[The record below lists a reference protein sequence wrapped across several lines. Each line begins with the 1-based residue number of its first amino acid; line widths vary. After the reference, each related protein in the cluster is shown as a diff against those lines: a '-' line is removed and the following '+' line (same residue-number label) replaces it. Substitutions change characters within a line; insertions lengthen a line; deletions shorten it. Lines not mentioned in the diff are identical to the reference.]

1 MNRLAIINK
10 DNNLTLKTYEILNEY
25 FANTTWEFETDI
37 FVSIEEFV
45 NKLKSS
51 GSYLMVFINGNYDD
65 NTFLYLRKKLDK
77 MKLRIYIIIVTSN
90 IYDGIKGYKINAF
103 RCILN
108 DEKFELNIYECL
120 DTILNSEKS
129 RKKLFE
135 FKGICKVLSWK
146 EIVYVES
153 SHHKLFF
160 HVIEMDETVKIY
172 EMHKSM
178 NCIEICSDEFM
189 DVHKGYIVN
198 LNYVKD
204 MEQDNIILIND
215 EHIPVSRNKR
225 NEVKKRLE
233 MILENN
239 S

>member
-1 MNRLAIINK
+1 MNRLAIINN
-10 DNNLTLKTYEILNEY
+10 DNNLTLKTYEILKEY

-37 FVSIEEFV
+37 FVSIEDFI
-45 NKLKSS
+45 NKLKRPSP
-51 GSYLMVFINGNYDD
+51 YLMVFLENIYDD
-65 NTFLYLRKKLDK
+65 NTFLYLRKKIDE
-77 MKLRIYIIIVTSN
+77 MRLRMHIIIVNSD
-90 IYDGIKGYKINAF
+90 IYDGINGYKINAF

-135 FKGICKVLSWK
+135 FKDICKVLSWK
-146 EIVYVES
+146 EIVYFES
-153 SHHKLFF
+153 SHHKLFV

-178 NCIEICSDEFM
+178 NSMEICSDEFM

-198 LNYVKD
+198 LNYVKA
-204 MEQDNIILIND
+204 MEQDNIILVND
-215 EHIPVSRNKR
+215 ERIPVSRNKR

-233 MILENN
+233 MVLENN
-239 S
+239 N